1 MTTGKQGEINV
12 TPMIDVML
20 VLMIIFMVIIPQKST
35 GLPSQLPQ
43 PGSSANKERPLD
55 IVVSVGENHD
65 VTINTEPVAWANLDR
80 RLQQIAV
87 ARPGGT
93 LFIEGSP
100 RADFADV
107 AQVLDTAR
115 GAWIPKFALMP
126 RKRR

>member
-1 MTTGKQGEINV
+1 MTTVKQGEINV
-12 TPMIDVML
+12 TPMIDVLL
-20 VLMIIFMVIIPQKST
+20 VLIIIFMVIIPQKST

-43 PGSSANKERPLD
+43 PASSTNRGRSLD

-65 VTINTEPVAWANLDR
+65 VAINTEPVAWAELDR

-93 LFIEGSP
+93 LFVEGSP

-115 GAWIPKFALMP
+115 GAGIPKFALMP
-126 RKRR
+126 KKKR

>member
-115 GAWIPKFALMP
+115 GAGIPKFALMP